1 MIVMPERNDPGVRL
15 RDLAILE
22 VVLAESNLTR
32 AAERLELTQPTI
44 SKVLARLRSHFQDP
58 LLVRDGSR
66 MRPTPRAAE
75 LVAPLGALL
84 RAAEGIRRPARGPF
98 DPAASDRLFRLLL
111 TDVGMIRFLPLL
123 AARLATAGSRL
134 RLDAVPLDARHF
146 EAKLAAGEADL
157 GSFPRAPRDLRRQRL
172 YADRYVSVVRRSH
185 PQLRRLRTAAGFRA
199 ARHIVVAASETGHG
213 AHQAAQG
220 AIEGAIAPDRVL
232 LRVPSFVAAAV
243 VASRT
248 DGVATIP
255 ANLAG
260 DLGQLGLVT
269 FVPPIAIPPIEVA
282 QYWHERYQRDPGHRW
297 LRQLCVD
304 LLGDP
309 AKVTSRAADTRGSGT
324 RSPTLA
330 GQRIGHR
337 SL

>member
-1 MIVMPERNDPGVRL
+1 MPESNDQGVRL
-15 RDLAILE
+15 RDLSILE

-44 SKVLARLRSHFQDP
+44 SKVLARLRAHFHDP

-66 MRPTPRAAE
+66 MRSTPRAAE

-98 DPAASDRLFRLLL
+98 DPAASDRRFRLLV
-111 TDVGMIRFLPLL
+111 TDVGMIHFLPRLT
-123 AARLATAGSRL
+123 ARLAAAGPGL
-134 RLDAVPLDARHF
+134 RLEAVPLDARRF

-157 GSFPRAPRDLRRQRL
+157 ALGTFPRAPRDLRRQRL

-199 ARHIVVAASETGHG
+199 ARHIVVTASETGHG

-220 AIEGAIAPDRVL
+220 ALEAAIARDRVL
-232 LRVPSFVAAAV
+232 LRLPSFVAAAV

-255 ANLAG
+255 ANLAS

-269 FVPPIAIPPIEVA
+269 FRPPIAIPPIEVA
-282 QYWHERYQRDPGHRW
+282 QYWHERYQHDPGHRW

-304 LLGDP
+304 LLG
-309 AKVTSRAADTRGSGT
+309 GSN
-324 RSPTLA
+324 
-330 GQRIGHR
+330 
-337 SL
+337 